1 MLYKKILIIALLAMH
16 CLMLSA
22 LNNQRM
28 RFRHYTVSEGL
39 TSNTVRTIIQD
50 RQGFVWFGTDDGLCR
65 FDGITIRRY
74 APQNH
79 QRGMAVTHIL
89 DGEQEM
95 FVGSFDG
102 LYIFNREAETFTLI
116 GAKTKRGVG
125 ISSAVTSVV
134 RDANGYVW
142 LSTMEQGVFRYNP
155 EDKELRQYALGN
167 SAYISSLIVD
177 RNNQVWAT
185 VGTGSIGLWS
195 LNKAKN
201 VFTPYKKTM
210 ADGRGV
216 YGSALYEDGD
226 GTLWLGSWTDGL
238 IKIRTSGGAVEGRDN
253 YLPAREPGLNAN
265 HIHHLS
271 AFAPH
276 QLLVGSDDGL
286 FIYDTEQ
293 HAVVQRVEDTTG
305 LFSTANRF
313 VYTAIRD
320 HEGGLWTGSFY
331 GGVTYVST
339 GAKQF
344 VAYQT
349 DEEEN
354 SVAGNIINRF
364 CEDERGCIWIASD
377 DGGLSCLNP
386 QTDTF
391 RRYNSTNS
399 GLSYNNV
406 HALCVDGNNLWV
418 GTYTGG
424 INLLN
429 VATGQWR
436 HLAIDDET
444 SSCYSLFRDSK
455 ANMWTGTMES
465 ICRYDRVADRFD
477 VVKQTGVLVIDIDED
492 AHGNLWF
499 STNGGGVLTYN
510 LNTRKWRQY
519 TKENTNGSLPDN
531 QVNCVHI
538 SADGIL
544 WVGTECG
551 LCRYDFRKGGFVHV
565 PIIENAAE
573 SQHKVLECIEGIVDD
588 EHGLWLTTPNGLLR
602 YVDGKCQNVFTSSDG
617 LVGNQFMMNAAMK
630 ASDGRIYV
638 GTTSGFSAFYPHLI
652 NTNSTAPQVFITGLE
667 VFNRN
672 IPFADADVVEKENG
686 GLTFNLTYRDAE
698 FTVLF
703 AALSY
708 VNPEKNQ
715 YAYRLDGFDKDWQ
728 YVGAQSR
735 ATYTNLS
742 PGTYLFRV
750 KATNNDG
757 LWSSQESTVRIVI
770 HPPFYLSWYA
780 KVLYVMLVLVLLVAG
795 MRLYRRRMVQS
806 HQQEIERIKAD
817 KEEEMRNAKLQ
828 FFTIIAHE
836 IRTPVSLIIAPLEK
850 IMAQINTKAAG
861 HQVSLST
868 LANDMNMIDRN
879 AHRLLELVNQLLD
892 FRKVEQQKLVMHFGV
907 QNLRQLITAVAERF
921 RPSIS
926 QHAQFFVDLP
936 DEHLTAILDNEAITK
951 VISNL
956 LTNANKYTRD
966 VVRLSCQVS
975 PDDEHILIIVSDN
988 GVGIR
993 QEDRERIFTP
1003 FFQAAGNKPGT
1014 GIGLSIVKNIVD
1026 QHHGHIQLQSV
1037 EGQGSTFTVILPVK
1051 QNMMPATA
1059 ADATDRVSDEN
1070 IKQNKKTE
1078 PHTLGQG
1085 DTADQQALAS
1095 VLLVDDNE
1103 DMLAFLMDNFRK
1115 KYNLLT
1121 AHDGIEALDVLKNSN
1136 VQLIVSDWMMPRMD
1150 GAEFCRCVRN
1160 DARTSHIPFVLLT
1173 AKTDDQAKTE
1183 GMQCGADVYVEKP
1196 FSMQYLDACL
1206 KNLIDMRSLLRQ
1218 KFSNEP
1224 LVPIQTIA
1232 SNPTD
1237 NEFLQKMTKI
1247 IEDNF
1252 NNADLSVDFL
1262 AEQLA
1267 ISRSGLYGKIKQ
1279 MAGTTPNELIQTIR
1293 LKRAAVLLR
1302 EKRYRVSEI
1311 CYMVGFNSPS
1321 YFSKC
1326 FFKQFGV
1333 KPADFAEEK
1342 QN

>member
-1 MLYKKILIIALLAMH
+1 MFYRKTILIALLVMH
-16 CLMLSA
+16 CLLLPA
-22 LNNQRM
+22 LNNQRI

-39 TSNTVRTIIQD
+39 TSNTVRTIMQD
-50 RQGFVWFGTDDGLCR
+50 HQGFIWFGTDDGLCR
-65 FDGITIRRY
+65 FDGIMIRRY

-79 QRGMAVTHIL
+79 LRGMAVTHLL
-89 DGEQEM
+89 DGEREM

-102 LYIFNREAETFTLI
+102 LYIFNRETESFTILD
-116 GAKTKRGVG
+116 AKTKKGVG
-125 ISSAVTSVV
+125 VSSAVTSVV

-142 LSTMEQGVFRYNP
+142 ISTMEQGVFRYAP
-155 EDKELRQYALGN
+155 ESKELQRYAVGS
-167 SAYISSLIVD
+167 SAYVSSLIVD

-185 VGTGSIGLWS
+185 SGAGSIGLWS
-195 LNKAKN
+195 LNKARN
-201 VFTPYKKTM
+201 VFTPYNKTL
-210 ADGRGV
+210 ADGRGLF
-216 YGSALYEDGD
+216 GSALYEDGD
-226 GTLWLGSWTDGL
+226 GTLWLGTWTDGL
-238 IKIRTSGGAVEGRDN
+238 VKVRTSGAAIGDNEGN
-253 YLPAREPGLNAN
+253 LPACEPGFSAN
-265 HIHHLS
+265 HIHHVS
-271 AFAPH
+271 GFAPH

-286 FIYDTEQ
+286 VIYDTQQ
-293 HAVVQRVEDTTG
+293 HAIVQRVEDNTG
-305 LFSTANRF
+305 LFSTSNRF

-320 HEGGLWTGSFY
+320 HEGGLWTGTFY

-339 GAKQF
+339 GAKEF
-344 VAYQT
+344 AAYQT
-349 DEEEN
+349 DERGN
-354 SVAGNIINRF
+354 SVSGNIINRF

-391 RRYNSTNS
+391 SHYDSSNS

-406 HALCVDGNNLWV
+406 HALCVEGSSLWV
-418 GTYTGG
+418 GTYTRG
-424 INLLN
+424 IDMMNIDS
-429 VATGQWR
+429 GRW
-436 HLAIDDET
+436 HHYSIDDGTE
-444 SSCYSLFRDSK
+444 SCYYLFHDSQGNLW
-455 ANMWTGTMES
+455 AGTMES
-465 ICRYDRVADRFD
+465 ICRLDRKADRFV
-477 VVKQTGVLVIDIDED
+477 VVKQTGMLVNDIDED
-492 AHGNLWF
+492 TYGRLWF
-499 STNGGGVLTYN
+499 STNGNGLLIYN
-510 LNTRKWRQY
+510 PKTCKWQQY
-519 TKENTNGSLPDN
+519 TKENTRGGLPDN
-531 QVNCVHI
+531 LVNCVHL
-538 SADGIL
+538 SADGVL
-544 WVGTECG
+544 WIGTEGG
-551 LCRYDFRKGGFVHV
+551 LCRYDFRKGRFIAV
-565 PIIENAAE
+565 PLIDNTVA
-573 SQHKVLECIEGIVDD
+573 SRKKVSECIDGIIDD
-588 EHGLWLTTPNGLLR
+588 EHGLWITTSNGLIH
-602 YVDGKCQNVFTSSDG
+602 YADGKCQNVFTASDG
-617 LVGNQFMMNAAMK
+617 LVGNQFMANAAMK

-652 NTNSTAPQVFITGLE
+652 HTNSTAPQVYITGLE
-667 VFNRN
+667 VFNSI
-672 IPFADADVVEKENG
+672 IPFNDADVVEREDG
-686 GLTFNLTYRDAE
+686 EMTFNLTYRDAE

-750 KATNNDG
+750 KAANNDG
-757 LWSSQESTVRIVI
+757 LWSSQESTVRIII
-770 HPPFYLSWYA
+770 HPPFYLSWPA
-780 KVLYVMLVLVLLVAG
+780 KVLYLLLVLVLIVMC
-795 MRLYRRRMVQS
+795 MRYYRRRMEQR

-850 IMAQINTKAAG
+850 IMAQINSKASVQQA
-861 HQVSLST
+861 SLASV
-868 LANDMNMIDRN
+868 ANDMNMIDRN

-907 QNLRQLITAVAERF
+907 QNLRQLITSVAERF

-926 QHAQFFVDLP
+926 QHAQFIVDLP
-936 DEHLTAILDNEAITK
+936 DEHFTAILDNEAITK

-966 VVRLSCQVS
+966 VIRLSCQVS
-975 PDDEHILIIVSDN
+975 PDDEHVLIIVSDN

-1026 QHHGHIQLQSV
+1026 LHHGRIQLQSV

-1051 QNMMPATA
+1051 QDMMSATPA
-1059 ADATDRVSDEN
+1059 ATDRISDDS
-1070 IKQNKKTE
+1070 IRHGMKTSASAAGVGE
-1078 PHTLGQG
+1078 TPEGQS
-1085 DTADQQALAS
+1085 LPS

-1103 DMLAFLMDNFRK
+1103 DMLAFLMDNFKK
-1115 KYNLLT
+1115 KYILLT
-1121 AHDGIEALDVLKNSN
+1121 ARDGIEALDVLKNNN

-1150 GAEFCRCVRN
+1150 GAEFCRCVRR
-1160 DARTSHIPFVLLT
+1160 DQQTSHIPFVLLT
-1173 AKTDDQAKTE
+1173 AKTDDAAKTE

-1206 KNLIDMRSLLRQ
+1206 KNLIDMRHLLRQ

-1237 NEFLQKMTKI
+1237 DAFLQKMTKI

-1252 NNADLSVDFL
+1252 SNADLSVDFL

-1302 EKRYRVSEI
+1302 EKKYRVSEI

-1326 FFKQFGV
+1326 FYKQFGI
-1333 KPADFAEEK
+1333 KPADFAEQEG
-1342 QN
+1342 

>member
-1 MLYKKILIIALLAMH
+1 MLHRKILFTALLALH
-16 CLMLSA
+16 CLLLPA
-22 LNNQRM
+22 LNNQRI

-39 TSNTVRTIIQD
+39 TSNTVRAIIQD
-50 RQGFVWFGTDDGLCR
+50 HHGFVWFGTDDGLCR

-79 QRGMAVTHIL
+79 LRGMAVTHLL
-89 DGEQEM
+89 DGEREM
-95 FVGSFDG
+95 LVGSFDG
-102 LYIFNREAETFTLI
+102 LYIFNRETESFTLLD
-116 GAKTKRGVG
+116 AKTKKG
-125 ISSAVTSVV
+125 IGIRSAVTSVV
-134 RDANGYVW
+134 RDANGYIWV
-142 LSTMEQGVFRYNP
+142 STREQGVFRYAP
-155 EDKELRQYALGN
+155 ESRELRQYAVGSN
-167 SAYISSLIVD
+167 AYVATLIVD
-177 RNNQVWAT
+177 RNNQVWAAS
-185 VGTGSIGLWS
+185 GAGSVGLWS

-201 VFTPYKKTM
+201 VFMPYNRSL
-210 ADGRGV
+210 ADGCGL

-238 IKIRTSGGAVEGRDN
+238 VKVRTSGTSIGDN
-253 YLPAREPGLNAN
+253 GSYLPAVEPGFTAN
-265 HIHHLS
+265 HIHHVS
-271 AFAPH
+271 GFAPH

-286 FIYDTEQ
+286 VIYDTEQ
-293 HAVVQRVEDTTG
+293 HCVVRRLEDNTG
-305 LFSTANRF
+305 LFSTSNRF

-320 HEGGLWTGSFY
+320 HEGGLWAGSFY

-339 GAKQF
+339 GAKGF
-344 VAYQT
+344 AAYQP
-349 DEEEN
+349 DERGN
-354 SVAGNIINRF
+354 SVSGNIINRF

-391 RRYNSTNS
+391 RHYDSSNS
-399 GLSYNNV
+399 GLSYDNV
-406 HALCVDGNNLWV
+406 HALCVEGSNLWV

-424 INLLN
+424 INMMN
-429 VATGQWR
+429 
-436 HLAIDDET
+436 IDSGRWQYYSVNDGA
-444 SSCYSLFRDSK
+444 SNCYSLFRDSRGNLW
-455 ANMWTGTMES
+455 AGTMES
-465 ICRYDRVADRFD
+465 ICQLDRKADRF
-477 VVKQTGVLVIDIDED
+477 VVARRTEALVNDIDED
-492 AHGNLWF
+492 AYGRLWF
-499 STNGGGVLTYN
+499 STNGGGLLTYD
-510 LNTRKWRQY
+510 LNTRKWHQY
-519 TKENTNGSLPDN
+519 TKQNTRGGLPDN
-531 QVNCVHI
+531 QVNCVHL

-544 WVGTECG
+544 WVGTDNG
-551 LCRYDFRKGGFVHV
+551 LCRYDSGNGRFVAV
-565 PIIENAAE
+565 PITDNADGTH
-573 SQHKVLECIEGIVDD
+573 QKVSECISGIIDD
-588 EHGLWLTTPNGLLR
+588 EHGLWLTTHNGLIR
-602 YVDGKCQNVFTSSDG
+602 YVDGKCQNVFTATDG
-617 LVGNQFMMNAAMK
+617 LVGNQFMTNAALK

-638 GTTSGFSAFYPHLI
+638 GTTSGFSAFYPHLVH
-652 NTNSTAPQVFITGLE
+652 TNSIAPQVFITGLE
-667 VFNRN
+667 VFNSS
-672 IPFADADVVEKENG
+672 IPFTNADVVEREEG
-686 GLTFNLTYRDAE
+686 EMTFNLSYRDAE

-742 PGTYLFRV
+742 PGTYIFRV

-770 HPPFYLSWYA
+770 HPPFYLSWPAKALYA
-780 KVLYVMLVLVLLVAG
+780 VLMLVFIVMG
-795 MRLYRRRMVQS
+795 MRRYRRRMEHS

-850 IMAQINTKAAG
+850 IMAQINGTTTGQQA
-861 HQVSLST
+861 T
-868 LANDMNMIDRN
+868 LASVANDMNMIDRN

-907 QNLRQLITAVAERF
+907 QNLRQLITSVAERF

-926 QHAQFFVDLP
+926 QHAEFIVDLP

-951 VISNL
+951 VVSNL

-966 VVRLSCQVS
+966 IIRLSCQVS
-975 PDDEHILIIVSDN
+975 PDDEHVHIIVSDN

-1003 FFQAAGNKPGT
+1003 FFQAAGNRPGT

-1026 QHHGHIQLQSV
+1026 LHHGRIQLQSV

-1051 QNMMPATA
+1051 QDMMATTATA
-1059 ADATDRVSDEN
+1059 ASDRVSDDSIRQGVKSDSPAAVPGEG
-1070 IKQNKKTE
+1070 TE
-1078 PHTLGQG
+1078 SQSMS
-1085 DTADQQALAS
+1085 S
-1095 VLLVDDNE
+1095 VLLVEDNE
-1103 DMLAFLMDNFRK
+1103 DMLAFLMDNFKK
-1115 KYNLLT
+1115 KYILLT
-1121 AHDGIEALDVLKNSN
+1121 ARDGIEALDVLKNNN

-1150 GAEFCRCVRN
+1150 GAELCRCVRRN
-1160 DARTSHIPFVLLT
+1160 QQTSHIPFVLLT
-1173 AKTDDQAKTE
+1173 AKTDDKAKTE
-1183 GMQCGADVYVEKP
+1183 GMQCGADVYIEKP
-1196 FSMQYLDACL
+1196 FSMRYLDACL
-1206 KNLIDMRSLLRQ
+1206 KNLIDMRHLLRQ
-1218 KFSNEP
+1218 KFSREP

-1237 NEFLQKMTKI
+1237 DAFLQKMTKI

-1252 NNADLSVDFL
+1252 SNADLSVDFL

-1267 ISRSGLYGKIKQ
+1267 ISRSGLYGKIKL

-1302 EKRYRVSEI
+1302 EKKHRVSEV
-1311 CYMVGFNSPS
+1311 CYMVGFSSPS

-1326 FFKQFGV
+1326 FFKQFGI
-1333 KPADFAEEK
+1333 KPTDFAEAKE
-1342 QN
+1342 